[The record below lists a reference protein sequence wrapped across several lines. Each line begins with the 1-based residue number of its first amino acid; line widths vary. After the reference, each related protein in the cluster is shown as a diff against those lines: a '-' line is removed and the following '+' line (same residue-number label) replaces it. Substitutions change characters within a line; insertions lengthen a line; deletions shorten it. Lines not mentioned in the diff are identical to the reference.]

1 MTLTRADLDCFEG
14 RCCDLRLHSGNLPR
28 HDAVSARRPCCRV
41 FPPRLTFLPSW
52 DSGTASG
59 IASALSRLSGIVA
72 PLVTGILL
80 SISTS
85 VLPLSLSALCFLAT
99 AGAAWGLVRVEERMG
114 ARLGRTSTLTH

>member
-1 MTLTRADLDCFEG
+1 MTLTRADLDCFDR

-28 HDAVSARRPCCRV
+28 HDAVSLLGSPST
-41 FPPRLTFLPSW
+41 FPPRLTFSSFW

-59 IASALSRLSGIVA
+59 IASALSRLSGIIA

>member
-1 MTLTRADLDCFEG
+1 MFVSSLPAKIDL
-14 RCCDLRLHSGNLPR
+14 S
-28 HDAVSARRPCCRV
+28 S
-41 FPPRLTFLPSW
+41 SW

-59 IASALSRLSGIVA
+59 IASALSRLSGIIA
-72 PLVTGILL
+72 PLMTGILL

-114 ARLGRTSTLTH
+114 SRLGRTSTLTH